1 MGDAK
6 TATFKD
12 LCPEDRAKIQKL
24 LGELVTVKKEKEL
37 LEESARVQ
45 SSNHR
50 RELAKMK
57 ADNRNLMDRLRHY
70 MSIVSQSTAGDG
82 SLASSTNGRPKSA
95 GSVKQSNTDSLRDIL
110 SSKKPDTVCRG
121 TLTEIS
127 MQSGRV
133 AEVQTLSYPF
143 STPGRDLPP
152 MGPGAHLVYPYPLQ
166 PMLVGAD
173 QYSHE
178 LMALKAQVAALT
190 SAVPSVKFGGVDKER
205 ERERDKEE
213 RVRAVSPKSATI
225 NNVKLSSTSAR
236 ALGALPSV
244 EDLNRSLPT
253 LSLANSS
260 HLMTSMDVDGRL
272 VQEKSAFSADS
283 LNVSTYTPYVPISGS
298 ILDAI
303 QETLP
308 NLNYIGGYH
317 PTANSALSG
326 LPTPKTTD
334 QNIESPLQPADK
346 TTSLLSNITRP
357 SASVS
362 SYPSKPYDFSQSQS
376 ESLVER
382 HRDPTKELLSLI
394 NHTHNFVTP
403 PSQCSTL
410 PEDSH
415 NADVSHG
422 PVSEASAL
430 TGAAKRPLRKVHT
443 PQSTHRDSETY
454 DVVEPPGTSFTTPQV
469 YRATAQRENE
479 TPIKLEVVE
488 PPSMLRNTPSPV
500 VEQLI
505 SRSPTSSSMQ
515 PMVTLPGSDRGY
527 YEPVDRL
534 SVENTQPLSGDV
546 INLYTNNDDQLY
558 PHNYPPN
565 FNERR
570 PFPSD
575 FDPSPPAASAHSKST
590 LSGQDVIVK
599 SMTKAS
605 SEGWRG
611 GRDPYMHNT
620 QVSEDTHAVVR
631 FLNP

>member
-1 MGDAK
+1 MGDIK

-37 LEESARVQ
+37 LEESVRVQ
-45 SSNHR
+45 STNHR

-70 MSIVSQSTAGDG
+70 MSVVSQSTAGDNP
-82 SLASSTNGRPKSA
+82 LSSSANDRPKSA
-95 GSVKQSNTDSLRDIL
+95 GSIKQSNADSLRDIL
-110 SSKKPDTVCRG
+110 NSRKPDTVCRG
-121 TLTEIS
+121 TLTEVS

-133 AEVQTLSYPF
+133 AEVQTSSYSF
-143 STPGRDLPP
+143 SGIGRDLPP
-152 MGPGAHLVYPYPLQ
+152 MGPGPGPGTHLVYPYPLQ

-173 QYSHE
+173 QYSQE
-178 LMALKAQVAALT
+178 LMALKAQVAALS
-190 SAVPSVKFGGVDKER
+190 SAVPSVKFNGIDR
-205 ERERDKEE
+205 EE
-213 RVRAVSPKSATI
+213 RLKALSPKSATI

-260 HLMTSMDVDGRL
+260 HLMTSMDAESRAA
-272 VQEKSAFSADS
+272 QEKSAFSTDS
-283 LNVSTYTPYVPISGS
+283 LNISTYTPYVPISGS

-317 PTANSALSG
+317 QTVNSN
-326 LPTPKTTD
+326 LPASKAVD
-334 QNIESPLQPADK
+334 QPMESPAQVADR
-346 TTSLLSNITRP
+346 TTSVISDIARP
-357 SASVS
+357 SATS
-362 SYPSKPYDFSQSQS
+362 SYPSRPYDFSQSQS

-382 HRDPTKELLSLI
+382 HRDPSKELLSLI

-403 PSQCSTL
+403 PSQYSTL
-410 PEDSH
+410 PEDNH
-415 NADVSHG
+415 NMDTSQG

-430 TGAAKRPLRKVHT
+430 TSATKRPLRKVYT
-443 PQSTHRDSETY
+443 PQSAHRDKDVY
-454 DVVEPPGTSFTTPQV
+454 DIVEPPGASFTTPQV
-469 YRATAQRENE
+469 YRATAQKVNE
-479 TPIKLEVVE
+479 TPVKLEVVE
-488 PPSMLRNTPSPV
+488 PPSMLRTTPSPV
-500 VEQLI
+500 IEQS

-515 PMVTLPGSDRGY
+515 PIVALPGSDRGY
-527 YEPVDRL
+527 HEPFDRL
-534 SVENTQPLSGDV
+534 SVESTQPLPGDV
-546 INLYTNNDDQLY
+546 LNLHTSGRNQYHDDYLLD
-558 PHNYPPN
+558 

-575 FDPSPPAASAHSKST
+575 FDPSPPAAPVQSKGAR
-590 LSGQDVIVK
+590 LGQDVIVK

-605 SEGWRG
+605 AEGRKG

-620 QVSEDTHAVVR
+620 QISDDTQAVVR
-631 FLNP
+631 FLNS

>member
-1 MGDAK
+1 MGDVK

-37 LEESARVQ
+37 LEESVRVQ

-70 MSIVSQSTAGDG
+70 MSVVSQSTAGDG
-82 SLASSTNGRPKSA
+82 SLSSSANGRPKSA
-95 GSVKQSNTDSLRDIL
+95 GSIRQNNADSLRDIL
-110 SSKKPDTVCRG
+110 SSKKPDTTCRG

-133 AEVQTLSYPF
+133 AEVQTVSYPF
-143 STPGRDLPP
+143 SSLGRDLPP

-166 PMLVGAD
+166 PMLVGTD

-178 LMALKAQVAALT
+178 LMALKAQVAALS
-190 SAVPSVKFGGVDKER
+190 SAVPAVKFTGVDR
-205 ERERDKEE
+205 EE
-213 RVRAVSPKSATI
+213 RTKPFSPRSATI

-244 EDLNRSLPT
+244 EDLNKSLPT

-260 HLMTSMDVDGRL
+260 HLMTSMDAEGRAA
-272 VQEKSAFSADS
+272 QEKSAFSADS
-283 LNVSTYTPYVPISGS
+283 LNISTYTPYVPISGS

-317 PTANSALSG
+317 RNVNVNPL
-326 LPTPKTTD
+326 TPNDND
-334 QNIESPLQPADK
+334 QYIESPLQATDK
-346 TTSLLSNITRP
+346 ATSVLSDITRP
-357 SASVS
+357 TISTS

-382 HRDPTKELLSLI
+382 HRDPSKELLSLI

-403 PSQCSTL
+403 PSHCSTL

-415 NADVSHG
+415 NVDTSQG

-430 TGAAKRPLRKVHT
+430 TSTAKRPLRKVHT
-443 PQSTHRDSETY
+443 PQSVHRDRDVY
-454 DVVEPPGTSFTTPQV
+454 DIVEPPGESFTTPQV
-469 YRATAQRENE
+469 YCATAQKGTE
-479 TPIKLEVVE
+479 TPVKLEVIE

-500 VEQLI
+500 VEQLL
-505 SRSPTSSSMQ
+505 SRSPTSSSMK

-527 YEPVDRL
+527 HEPFDRL
-534 SVENTQPLSGDV
+534 SVESAQPLPEDMV
-546 INLYTNNDDQLY
+546 NLRTNDQNQLY
-558 PHNYPPN
+558 SHEYLLN
-565 FNERR
+565 FTERR

-575 FDPSPPAASAHSKST
+575 FDPSPPAAPVQSK
-590 LSGQDVIVK
+590 GARPNQDIIVK

-605 SEGWRG
+605 AEGWRG
-611 GRDPYMHNT
+611 GGSHYIHNT
-620 QVSEDTHAVVR
+620 QISDDTQTVVR
-631 FLNP
+631 FLNS

>member
-1 MGDAK
+1 MRSMGDIK

-37 LEESARVQ
+37 LEESVRVQ

-70 MSIVSQSTAGDG
+70 MSVVSQSTAGDG
-82 SLASSTNGRPKSA
+82 SLSSSTNGRPKSA
-95 GSVKQSNTDSLRDIL
+95 GSIKQNNADSLRDIL
-110 SSKKPDTVCRG
+110 SSKKPDTACRG

-133 AEVQTLSYPF
+133 AEVQTVSYPF
-143 STPGRDLPP
+143 SSSGRDLPP

-178 LMALKAQVAALT
+178 LMALKAQVAALS
-190 SAVPSVKFGGVDKER
+190 SAVPTVKFTGVDR
-205 ERERDKEE
+205 EE
-213 RVRAVSPKSATI
+213 RVKAFSPKSATI
-225 NNVKLSSTSAR
+225 NNIKLSSTSAR

-260 HLMTSMDVDGRL
+260 HLMTSMDAEGRTT
-272 VQEKSAFSADS
+272 QEKSAFSTDS
-283 LNVSTYTPYVPISGS
+283 LNISTYTPYVPISGS

-317 PTANSALSG
+317 QNVSSNPTM
-326 LPTPKTTD
+326 PKTDD
-334 QNIESPLQPADK
+334 QYLESPLQAADK
-346 TTSLLSNITRP
+346 ATSVLSDIARPNIST
-357 SASVS
+357 S

-382 HRDPTKELLSLI
+382 HRDPSKELLSLI

-415 NADVSHG
+415 NMDTPQG

-430 TGAAKRPLRKVHT
+430 TGTATRPLRKVHT
-443 PQSTHRDSETY
+443 PQSVHKDKDVY
-454 DVVEPPGTSFTTPQV
+454 DIMEPPGASFTTPQV
-469 YRATAQRENE
+469 YCATAQRGVE
-479 TPIKLEVVE
+479 TPVKLEVIE

-527 YEPVDRL
+527 HEPLDRL
-534 SVENTQPLSGDV
+534 SVESAQTLPRDM
-546 INLYTNNDDQLY
+546 INLHTNNQDQLY
-558 PHNYPPN
+558 PHEYLLD
-565 FNERR
+565 FTERR

-575 FDPSPPAASAHSKST
+575 FDPSPPAAPVQLKGARPN
-590 LSGQDVIVK
+590 QDIIVK

-605 SEGWRG
+605 AEGWRG
-611 GRDPYMHNT
+611 GGNHYIHST
-620 QVSEDTHAVVR
+620 QISDDTQTVVR
-631 FLNP
+631 FLNS

>member
-1 MGDAK
+1 MGDIK

-57 ADNRNLMDRLRHY
+57 ADNRNLMDRLKHY
-70 MSIVSQSTAGDG
+70 MSVVSQSTAGED
-82 SLASSTNGRPKSA
+82 SLSSSANNRPKSA
-95 GSVKQSNTDSLRDIL
+95 GFVKQSNTDSLRDVLI
-110 SSKKPDTVCRG
+110 SKKPDTMCRG

-133 AEVQTLSYPF
+133 AEVQTSPYSFPV
-143 STPGRDLPP
+143 PGRDIPP
-152 MGPGAHLVYPYPLQ
+152 VGPSAHLVYPYTFQ

-190 SAVPSVKFGGVDKER
+190 SAVPSVKFNGTV
-205 ERERDKEE
+205 KEE
-213 RVRAVSPKSATI
+213 RIKAVSPKSATI
-225 NNVKLSSTSAR
+225 NNIKLSNTSAR

-253 LSLANSS
+253 LSLATSS
-260 HLMTSMDVDGRL
+260 HLMTSMDVDGR
-272 VQEKSAFSADS
+272 VAQEKSAFSADS
-283 LNVSTYTPYVPISGS
+283 LNISTYTPYVPISGS

-308 NLNYIGGYH
+308 DLNYIGGYH
-317 PTANSALSG
+317 PTTSGSIPGFSA
-326 LPTPKTTD
+326 PKTTD
-334 QNIESPLQPADK
+334 QNAESPVHTTDK
-346 TTSLLSNITRP
+346 TTNILSDISRSNAT
-357 SASVS
+357 AS
-362 SYPSKPYDFSQSQS
+362 SYPSKPYNFSQSQND
-376 ESLVER
+376 SLVER
-382 HRDPTKELLSLI
+382 QRDPTKELLSLI

-410 PEDSH
+410 QEDSH
-415 NADVSHG
+415 NINTSNG

-430 TGAAKRPLRKVHT
+430 TGIEKRPLRKVHT
-443 PQSTHRDSETY
+443 PQSAHRDNKGY
-454 DVVEPPGTSFTTPQV
+454 DIVEPPGTSFTTPQV
-469 YRATAQRENE
+469 YRATAQKENE
-479 TPIKLEVVE
+479 TPVKLEVIE

-515 PMVTLPGSDRGY
+515 PMVTLPGSDHGY
-527 YEPVDRL
+527 YEPIDRL
-534 SVENTQPLSGDV
+534 SIESTQPLPGDM
-546 INLYTNNDDQLY
+546 IDLYTHDQDHLY
-558 PHNYPPN
+558 PQNYPPN

-575 FDPSPPAASAHSKST
+575 FDPSPPAASVQSKGIR
-590 LSGQDVIVK
+590 SGQDVIVK

-605 SEGWRG
+605 AEGWRG

-620 QVSEDTHAVVR
+620 QISEDTQAVVR
-631 FLNP
+631 FLNS